1 MIISN
6 PWPMAILGGAMMA
19 LSISILLFFN
29 GRIAGVGG
37 IAGNLLKPARGD
49 VMWRVVFLV
58 GLIVGGYFLAIAE
71 PRLFN
76 LDGLYRS
83 ELAVVVSGIVMGF
96 GGRMANGCTSGHGMC
111 GICQM
116 SKRSLVATCVFFA
129 AAVLTKFVISHFFGD
144 VL

>member
-6 PWPMAILGGAMMA
+6 PWAMAILGGAMMA

-37 IAGNLLKPARGD
+37 IAGNLLNPVHGD
-49 VMWRVVFLV
+49 VMWRVMFLA
-58 GLIVGGYFLAIAE
+58 GLIVGGYYLAAAE

-76 LDGLYRS
+76 LDGLNRS
-83 ELAVVVSGIVMGF
+83 ETAVVVSGIVMGF

-116 SKRSLVATCVFFA
+116 SKRSLVATGVFFS
-129 AAVLTKFVISHFFGD
+129 AAVLTKFVISNFFGD
-144 VL
+144 AL